1 MAYGDGFGAMALTS
15 VSKKVW
21 VALAGLGLCGFVSA
35 HLAGNL
41 VIFGPPD
48 RYNEYSDFLHH
59 SVLLLPSEVGLAAL
73 FVVHLTL
80 AVWVELDNRAGRD
93 QDYAEAHW
101 AGSRTLAS
109 YTMLYS
115 GLIVLAFVI
124 LHVYTLRLTPHP
136 PDALGREDVRGAVL
150 ALFRRPGYV
159 VWYVVAVCVLGL
171 HLRHAL
177 QSALRTLGFHH
188 PPAWKYVDGLS
199 ILFGCVIAAGYS
211 SIPLWVCF
219 GRPAP

>member
-1 MAYGDGFGAMALTS
+1 MLLSS

-21 VALAGLGLCGFVSA
+21 VALAGLGLCGFVAA

-48 RYNEYSDFLHH
+48 HYNQYSDFLHH
-59 SVLLLPSEVGLAAL
+59 SVFLVPSEIGLAAIFL
-73 FVVHLTL
+73 VHLSL
-80 AVWVELDNRAGRD
+80 AVWVELDNREARD
-93 QDYAEAHW
+93 QDYAEVHG

-115 GLIVLAFVI
+115 GLIVLVFVI
-124 LHVYTLRLTPHP
+124 LHVHTLRLTPHP

-150 ALFRRPGYV
+150 ALFRQPGYAI
-159 VWYVVAVCVLGL
+159 WYVVAVCVLGL

-177 QSALRTLGFHH
+177 QSALRTLGFQH
-188 PPAWKYVDGLS
+188 PAGWKYVDGLS
-199 ILFGCVIAAGYS
+199 ILFGFLIAAGYS
-211 SIPLWVCF
+211 SIPLWVYL
-219 GRPAP
+219 GRPAA